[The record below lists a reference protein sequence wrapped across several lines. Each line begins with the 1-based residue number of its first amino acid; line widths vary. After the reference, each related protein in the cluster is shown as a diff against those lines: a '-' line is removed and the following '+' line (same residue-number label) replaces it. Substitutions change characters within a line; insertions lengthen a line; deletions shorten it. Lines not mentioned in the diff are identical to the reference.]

1 MKGEVD
7 YQRTIANGEAGR
19 QTKKTGAAAPSRQA
33 IFNGMC
39 SGLGIY
45 GSCWTTETL
54 RPGDRK
60 NPTLGSIIPRVEATY
75 RLTEQVRDE
84 RRGRAYGTTA
94 RMCWR
99 LLVPCSWERRGEE
112 VEPFSCISSSTRV
125 WILKEPRS
133 MALSFALSSGFT
145 VGPTRRSWAF
155 PKITAKAL
163 WISGTI
169 CRSASP

>member
-7 YQRTIANGEAGR
+7 YQRTIANGDAGR
-19 QTKKTGAAAPSRQA
+19 QMKKTRPPEPSRQA
-33 IFNGMC
+33 IFKGMC
-39 SGLGIY
+39 SGLGIC
-45 GSCWTTETL
+45 GSLTTATL
-54 RPGDRK
+54 RPGERK

-112 VEPFSCISSSTRV
+112 VKPLSCISCSTRV

-133 MALSFALSSGFT
+133 MALSFVLSSGFT
-145 VGPTRRSWAF
+145 VVPTRRSWAF